1 MAPAET
7 DPKKYTPVV
16 QQAPMYGQPPLGDQV
31 QQYPPQAQGGY
42 YAAPQPQG
50 AYQDPQAQ
58 YPGQDVRFSQQSQA
72 YSQQY
77 QQPYDPTQ
85 QVGAQYNPHSAT
97 VPGRVELQSV
107 EQSPAFS
114 SGRGG
119 QGGRGATGGR
129 YEVQG

>member
-1 MAPAET
+1 MGHAEM

-16 QQAPMYGQPPLGDQV
+16 QQAPMYAQAPLGDQF
-31 QQYPPQAQGGY
+31 QQYPQQAQGGY
-42 YAAPQPQG
+42 YAPMQQQG

-58 YPGQDVRFSQQSQA
+58 YPGQDIRFSQQSQV
-72 YSQQY
+72 YPQQY

-85 QVGAQYNPHSAT
+85 QVAAQYNPRNPT

-107 EQSPAFS
+107 EQSPTFS
-114 SGRGG
+114 SGGGG